1 MAEDLTEYMIEAGIK
16 VRYLHSDVD
25 TLERIEIIRDLR
37 RGVFDVLVGINLLR
51 EGLDI
56 PECTLVAILDA
67 DKEGFLRSATAL
79 IQTIGRAARNVE
91 GRVVLYADRMT
102 DSLRKA
108 LEETERRRTKQMAWN
123 AEHGI
128 TPTTIKRQIADVM
141 QSVYEQDYVTVEA
154 VEGDSAAQFV
164 GKDLRASIAELEKR
178 MRAAA
183 ADLEFEEAARLR
195 DEIKR
200 MEALDLGL
208 EPNLAGRSLQDST
221 PRATKP
227 RAKQDW
233 KPKPMGPGGGG
244 YDPEKKRGRRRA

>member
-1 MAEDLTEYMIEAGIK
+1 
-16 VRYLHSDVD
+16 
-25 TLERIEIIRDLR
+25 
-37 RGVFDVLVGINLLR
+37 
-51 EGLDI
+51 
-56 PECTLVAILDA
+56 
-67 DKEGFLRSATAL
+67 
-79 IQTIGRAARNVE
+79 
-91 GRVVLYADRMT
+91 
-102 DSLRKA
+102 
-108 LEETERRRTKQMAWN
+108 
-123 AEHGI
+123 
-128 TPTTIKRQIADVM
+128 M

-221 PRATKP
+221 PRAAKP
-227 RAKQDW
+227 RVKQDW

>member
-1 MAEDLTEYMIEAGIK
+1 MAEDLTEYMTEAGIR

-37 RGVFDVLVGINLLR
+37 KGVFDVLVGINLLR

-56 PECTLVAILDA
+56 PECALVAILDA

-91 GRVVLYADRMT
+91 GRVVLYADVMT
-102 DSLRKA
+102 NSLKRA
-108 LEETERRRTKQMAWN
+108 LEETERRRAKQTAWN

-128 TPTTIKRQIADVM
+128 TPTTIRREIADVLRDVS
-141 QSVYEQDYVTVEA
+141 QGDYITVDA
-154 VEGDSAAQFV
+154 VEGAEETHFV
-164 GKDLRASIAELEKR
+164 GKDLQASIAELERK

-183 ADLEFEEAARLR
+183 AELEFETAARLR

-200 MEALDLGL
+200 LEALDLGL
-208 EPNLAGRSLQDST
+208 EPNLAGRSLREAT
-221 PRATKP
+221 PKA
-227 RAKQDW
+227 DW

-244 YDPEKKRGRRRA
+244 YDPKKVKGGRKRKGP